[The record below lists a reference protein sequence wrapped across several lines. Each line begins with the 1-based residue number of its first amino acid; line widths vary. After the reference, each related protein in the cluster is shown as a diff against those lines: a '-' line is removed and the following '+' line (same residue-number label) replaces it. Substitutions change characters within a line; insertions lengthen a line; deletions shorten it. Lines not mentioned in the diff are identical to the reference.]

1 MNCAAKFVTIIMAS
15 AMAAMA
21 MPAHAQSAGGE
32 TPDPTSGPSG
42 AEQAD
47 IDAALAPLP
56 AAAGATPD
64 PWEGFNRKMFA
75 AHMFLDEIILIPAAK
90 AWRATTPKKGRR
102 GVRRFFANLRAP
114 GIFVND
120 VLQGEFGR
128 AGETMS
134 RFVINSTIGAGGFA
148 DPASHLGIEGHT
160 EDFGQTL
167 AVWGIDSGPYL
178 FVPLLGPTSVRDGIG
193 TGIGVGLNPLVYIRT
208 DATATARYAI
218 AGVGGVSAREKFL
231 DPLEE
236 IKSNSLDYYSS
247 FRSFYLQARQREI
260 ANGRTDFSDL
270 PDIGDFEEFD
280 ELE

>member
-1 MNCAAKFVTIIMAS
+1 MNGADAGPKAGETGLGVRMKFAAKFVTIMMAS
-15 AMAAMA
+15 AMAATA
-21 MPAHAQSAGGE
+21 APAHAQIAGDE
-32 TPDPTSGPSG
+32 TPDLSSDPSGGPSS
-42 AEQAD
+42 ADQAD
-47 IDAALAPLP
+47 INAAFAPAP

-148 DPASHLGIEGHT
+148 DPAAHMGIEGHT

-178 FVPLLGPTSVRDGIG
+178 FVPLLGPTSVR
-193 TGIGVGLNPLVYIRT
+193 
-208 DATATARYAI
+208 
-218 AGVGGVSAREKFL
+218 
-231 DPLEE
+231 
-236 IKSNSLDYYSS
+236 
-247 FRSFYLQARQREI
+247 
-260 ANGRTDFSDL
+260 
-270 PDIGDFEEFD
+270 
-280 ELE
+280 

>member
-1 MNCAAKFVTIIMAS
+1 MRAAKFVTIVMAS
-15 AMAAMA
+15 AMAAGA
-21 MPAHAQSAGGE
+21 TLPANAQIVADTNADEAVS
-32 TPDPTSGPSG
+32 
-42 AEQAD
+42 QAD
-47 IDAALAPLP
+47 IDAALAPAP
-56 AAAGATPD
+56 SGDTPD

-75 AHMFLDEIILIPAAK
+75 AHNFLDEIILIPAAK

-102 GVRRFFANLRAP
+102 GVRRFFANLRTP

-128 AGETMS
+128 AGKTMS

-167 AVWGIDSGPYL
+167 AVWGVDSGPYL
-178 FVPLLGPTSVRDGIG
+178 FLPLLGPTSVRDGFG
-193 TGIGVGLNPLVYIRT
+193 TGVGIGLSPLTYVRT
-208 DATATARYAI
+208 DAAATVRYAS
-218 AGVGGVSAREKFL
+218 AGVGGVSAREQFL

-236 IKSNSLDYYSS
+236 IKASSLDYYAS
-247 FRSFYLQARQREI
+247 FRSFYLQARKREI
-260 ANGRTDFSDL
+260 NNGRTDFSDL